1 MSHRLSPNEAKFATG
16 GSRSGKLQFTEICRT
31 LLPLTS
37 LRFSLELA
45 VRSYLILFSFAFL
58 FSVGMTPLV
67 RRWALRWGIV
77 DQPDGGR
84 RIHQRPTPRLGGMA
98 IYLAFLGALLCALLL
113 GNRVSDDLLANW
125 RTIVAVMVA
134 GTLVFVLG
142 VYDDFRGANAVIK
155 ILVQIFAAMILY
167 YCGFRI
173 NALSSPFGG
182 SWELPMALSFPLT
195 ALWIVGITN
204 AFNLIDGI
212 DGLAAGASVFAL
224 LSLLICSLAHGHS
237 EISLLSIVLVGAVI
251 GFLRYNFNPA
261 TIFLGDS
268 GSLFLG
274 FMAAALSLISAQK
287 SPTLIAIAIPLVSF
301 GLPVTEVCISI
312 GRRFLSGAPLLEGDG
327 RHIHHMLL
335 HRGLTQ
341 RQTAI
346 LLYAICALF
355 SLFGI
360 LLLDP
365 HRYTAAIVFFMLAVG
380 MVIGVQHLRYPEF
393 NSLGQQFKQGGG
405 RRRRAS
411 AFYVQ
416 LRHTSDEL
424 RLTQTVE
431 QLLATLAELST
442 VQIFDLVIL
451 ELHQVPANMK
461 VELRPA
467 QMPTRMTGA
476 EGEAWSWNWKHGESA
491 LTDTFTECQ
500 CRVLRTPLVNGQ
512 GAALGAIT
520 FHCDIA
526 NDELT
531 VSLDQVRG
539 LLCFELCAALERLGS
554 QDQQHFAG
562 QLRQAGMAA

>member
-1 MSHRLSPNEAKFATG
+1 
-16 GSRSGKLQFTEICRT
+16 
-31 LLPLTS
+31 
-37 LRFSLELA
+37 
-45 VRSYLILFSFAFL
+45 VRSYLILFSVSFL

-67 RRWALRWGIV
+67 RRWATAWGAV
-77 DQPDGGR
+77 DLPDGGR
-84 RIHQRPTPRLGGMA
+84 RIHQRPTPRLGGLA
-98 IYLAFLGALLCALLL
+98 IYLAFLGALLCAPLLD
-113 GNRVSDDLLANW
+113 NRVSQGLLANW
-125 RTIVAVMVA
+125 RTVAAVVAA

-142 VYDDFRGANAVIK
+142 VYDDFRGANASVKISVQVI
-155 ILVQIFAAMILY
+155 AAMILY

-195 ALWIVGITN
+195 AVWIVGITN

-224 LSLLICSLAHGHS
+224 LSLLVCSLAQGHS

-268 GSLFLG
+268 GSLLLG
-274 FMAAALSLISAQK
+274 FMAAALSLICTQK

-301 GLPVTEVCISI
+301 GLPVTEVFISI
-312 GRRFLSGAPLLEGDG
+312 GRRFLSGAPLFQGDR

-355 SLFGI
+355 SLFGV
-360 LLLDP
+360 LLLNP
-365 HRYTAAIVFFMLAVG
+365 QRYTAALVFFVLGAG
-380 MVIGVQHLRYPEF
+380 MVIGIQHLRYPEF
-393 NSLGQQFKQGGG
+393 NTLGQHFKQGVG
-405 RRRRAS
+405 RRRRVS

-416 LRHTSDEL
+416 LRRTSDEL

-431 QLLATLAELST
+431 QVLAALAELST
-442 VQIFDLVIL
+442 VQVFDLVIL
-451 ELHQVPANMK
+451 ELHQVPAT
-461 VELRPA
+461 VEAELRPTKVPA
-467 QMPTRMTGA
+467 LMTGT
-476 EGEAWSWNWKHGESA
+476 EGAAWSWNWKRGKAA
-491 LTDTFTECQ
+491 LTGTLTEHQ
-500 CRVLRTPLVNGQ
+500 CWVLRAPLINGQ

-520 FHCDIA
+520 FHCDMT

-531 VSLDQVRG
+531 VSLDQVCD
-539 LLCFELCAALERLGS
+539 LLCFELIAALERLAS
-554 QDQQHFAG
+554 KNQQHFG
-562 QLRQAGMAA
+562 RNLQQAGIAA